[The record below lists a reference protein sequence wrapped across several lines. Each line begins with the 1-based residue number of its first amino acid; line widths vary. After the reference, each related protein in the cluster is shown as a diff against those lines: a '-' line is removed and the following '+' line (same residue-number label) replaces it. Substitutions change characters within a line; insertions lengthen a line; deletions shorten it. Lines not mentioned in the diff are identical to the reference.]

1 MYWKPG
7 KPYVDEVR
15 FDYIADDNTR
25 ILKIKSGEADLVE
38 GIPFSQIKDLQGSSG
53 FKLQVQPIARLEAI
67 FPNDSKP
74 PFNDLRVRQAL
85 NYATDKNAINQALY
99 GGVAQATHSMLPK
112 MRYYDPSVPGYEAN
126 LAKAKELLKASPVPS
141 GFSATLIYPAGSSL
155 HQQLA
160 TILQAEWAQIGVKLT
175 VEGVEGGALFSRYLA
190 GDYDLA
196 MPLVQWTSDVTVPDE
211 TGLQIWTNDK
221 ANVFRAAGTRW
232 TVPQQLVSL
241 SEQAARA
248 KSDAA
253 RKNLWQRVQRLAMAQ
268 APWIPLFTLPSVTAV
283 ANDVQGF
290 RTLPAAWWDLENV
303 WLKK

>member
-1 MYWKPG
+1 M
-7 KPYVDEVR
+7 
-15 FDYIADDNTR
+15 
-25 ILKIKSGEADLVE
+25 
-38 GIPFSQIKDLQGSSG
+38 
-53 FKLQVQPIARLEAI
+53 
-67 FPNDSKP
+67 
-74 PFNDLRVRQAL
+74 
-85 NYATDKNAINQALY
+85 
-99 GGVAQATHSMLPK
+99 
-112 MRYYDPSVPGYEAN
+112 
-126 LAKAKELLKASPVPS
+126 
-141 GFSATLIYPAGSSL
+141 
-155 HQQLA
+155 
-160 TILQAEWAQIGVKLT
+160 
-175 VEGVEGGALFSRYLA
+175 
-190 GDYDLA
+190 
-196 MPLVQWTSDVTVPDE
+196 TVPDE